1 MIRTLQSND
10 EIVSAR
16 DRLRERG
23 LDFTVPG
30 SKRLWDA
37 MYSIRFRA
45 PAPPSEMLKAWDV
58 ANVLEIAEGRVPL
71 RDAPI
76 LDLGCY
82 NSAILWTLHRRGFGG
97 PLFGC
102 DLNPL
107 CRWMPYWHQ
116 IRYEA
121 ADLTHTSYPDRSFAL
136 ITCISVIEHGVPAD
150 ALVSEV
156 VRLLK
161 PGGIFVF
168 TTDYDASGN
177 SHNVAP
183 QSRPFGL
190 EWKIYTRPELW
201 DLIARFQRAGL
212 SLLEPD
218 DVCDRHVARPITWE
232 GESYTFVMVAL
243 RAPAA

>member
-23 LDFTVPG
+23 LDFSVPG

-37 MYSIRFRA
+37 MYSLRFRA
-45 PAPPSEMLKAWDV
+45 AAPPWEMVKSWDV
-58 ANVLEIAEGRVPL
+58 AHALEIAERKVAQS
-71 RDAPI
+71 DAAI

-82 NSAILWTLHRRGFGG
+82 NSAILWVLHRRGFN

-107 CRWMPYWHQ
+107 CRWMPYWNK
-116 IRYEA
+116 IRYDA
-121 ADLTHTSYPDRSFAL
+121 ADLTHTPYPNHSFAF

-150 ALVSEV
+150 ALVAEV
-156 VRLLK
+156 ARLLA

-168 TTDYDASGN
+168 TTDYDATGQ
-177 SHNVAP
+177 SHMVAP
-183 QSRPFGL
+183 ELRPFGL
-190 EWKIYTRPELW
+190 DWKIYSRPELW
-201 DLIARFQRAGL
+201 ELIAKFQGAGL
-212 SLLEPD
+212 ALLEPENVAD
-218 DVCDRHVARPITWE
+218 CHVECPVKWE
-232 GESYTFVMVAL
+232 GESYTSVMVAL
-243 RAPAA
+243 RAPSA

>member
-1 MIRTLQSND
+1 MIRTLQSNE

-23 LDFTVPG
+23 LDFSLAG

-37 MYSIRFRA
+37 MYSLRFRA
-45 PAPPSEMLKAWDV
+45 VAPPLEMIKSWDV
-58 ANVLEIAEGRVPL
+58 ANVLEIAERRLPQ

-82 NSAILWTLHRRGFGG
+82 NSAILWVLHRRGFGR
-97 PLFGC
+97 LFGC

-116 IRYEA
+116 ISYDA
-121 ADLTHTSYPDRSFAL
+121 ADLTHTSYLDHSFAL
-136 ITCISVIEHGVPAD
+136 ITCISVIEHGVPAQ

-156 VRLLK
+156 ARLLR

-168 TTDYDASGN
+168 TTDYDATGRA
-177 SHNVAP
+177 HMVAP
-183 QSRPFGL
+183 ELRPFGL
-190 EWKIYTRPELW
+190 DWKIFSRPELW
-201 DLIARFQRAGL
+201 ELIGKFQRAGL

-218 DVCDRHVARPITWE
+218 NIADHHEARPVNWE
-232 GESYTFVMVAL
+232 GQSYTFVMVAL
-243 RAPAA
+243 RAPSA